1 MDDVVHVSRGSDTIV
16 AIKVQMYYW
25 LRCTPCCFVEFCVH
39 PMPLHFASLVQF
51 VLQKM
56 VVHRRYQTNEEDQV
70 NKKTTIV
77 VLDLYSIQSKSQKR
91 EQYERVI
98 QIVDIEEELLHF
110 VVHLCLW
117 KWKWRWM

>member
-1 MDDVVHVSRGSDTIV
+1 
-16 AIKVQMYYW
+16 
-25 LRCTPCCFVEFCVH
+25 
-39 PMPLHFASLVQF
+39 MPLHFASLVQF

-77 VLDLYSIQSKSQKR
+77 VLDLYSIQSKQQKR

-110 VVHLCLW
+110 VVHLYLW